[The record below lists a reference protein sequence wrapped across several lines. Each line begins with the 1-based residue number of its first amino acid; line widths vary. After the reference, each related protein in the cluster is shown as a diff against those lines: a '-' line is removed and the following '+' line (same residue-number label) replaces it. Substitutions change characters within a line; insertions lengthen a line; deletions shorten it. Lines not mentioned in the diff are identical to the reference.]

1 MRKDASLYSID
12 GSPLSNPATDETL
25 TDRLNRV
32 LEVLRAAFP
41 QAVDIGLE
49 FDGKLHAHID
59 VRGGEEVCGVESKL
73 PNLNDGMFTHVAH
86 GATPHHPFFHRISA
100 IVVG

>member
-12 GSPLSNPATDETL
+12 GSSLPNPADEESL

-32 LEVLRAAFP
+32 LEVLRTEFP
-41 QAVDIGLE
+41 HAVDIGLE

-59 VRGGEEVCGVESKL
+59 VRGGEEVCSVESKL
-73 PNLNDGMFTHVAH
+73 PNLGEGMFAQVAH

-100 IVVG
+100 VVTG

>member
-25 TDRLNRV
+25 TDRLHRV
-32 LEVLRAAFP
+32 LEVLRAEFP

-59 VRGGEEVCGVESKL
+59 VRGGEEVCGVESRL
-73 PNLNDGMFTHVAH
+73 PNLNDGMFTNVAH

>member
-12 GSPLSNPATDETL
+12 GSSLSGASSDEPL

-32 LEVLRAAFP
+32 LEMLRAEFP
-41 QAVDIGLE
+41 HAVDIGLE

-59 VRGGEEVCGVESKL
+59 VRGGEEVCGVESKR
-73 PNLNDGMFTHVAH
+73 PNLGEGMFTQIAH
-86 GATPHHPFFHRISA
+86 GATPHHPFFHRISS
-100 IVVG
+100 VVEG